1 VGCKKLTTVWG
12 RFNTYRVGVRIKS
25 MIYSLYYICTETSI
39 QGGLYA
45 HDAYDAF
52 EAKKIKV
59 FFWLSEYMG
68 PTLFLYKYILLKTSS
83 AADYK

>member
-1 VGCKKLTTVWG
+1 MGCKKLITVWG

-45 HDAYDAF
+45 HDAY
-52 EAKKIKV
+52 EAKNIKA
-59 FFWLSEYMG
+59 FFLLSEYMG
-68 PTLFLYKYILLKTSS
+68 PTLFLYIYILLKTSS